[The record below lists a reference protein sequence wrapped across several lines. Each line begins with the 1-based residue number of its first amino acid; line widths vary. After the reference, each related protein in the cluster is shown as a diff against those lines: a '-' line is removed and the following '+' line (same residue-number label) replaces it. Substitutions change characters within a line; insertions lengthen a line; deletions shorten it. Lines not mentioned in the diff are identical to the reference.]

1 MNSTTK
7 ISLAPRINTELKELK
22 LTTTLLNG
30 ETTFLN
36 DFSSKGYDGQS
47 IVSKYLRS
55 GMVIEAKMTTLLDHF
70 TLDTLHMV
78 NLVFTDGEYKWTTEF
93 IYYID
98 KYNML
103 PPIEFVNHIAEKG
116 SKNKR
121 LRDALCKEQ
130 EKERGRGRTEINKR

>member
-55 GMVIEAKMTTLLDHF
+55 GMIIEAEMTTLLDRYTTH
-70 TLDTLHMV
+70 
-78 NLVFTDGEYKWTTEF
+78 GEFGIHRWR
-93 IYYID
+93 I
-98 KYNML
+98 
-103 PPIEFVNHIAEKG
+103 
-116 SKNKR
+116 
-121 LRDALCKEQ
+121 
-130 EKERGRGRTEINKR
+130 